1 MPGTRPQR
9 RAYFPGRQSCGPW
22 QQPQEPSSKGPII
35 IERIIGATIII
46 GIDTLIGATII
57 IGIDT
62 LIGAITIIGIDT
74 LIGAVTIIGVDT
86 IIGVPITAATIIT
99 TGTHII
105 GNAKIRAGVK
115 RPACAAGFRS
125 ITHH

>member
-35 IERIIGATIII
+35 IERI
-46 GIDTLIGATII
+46 IGATII